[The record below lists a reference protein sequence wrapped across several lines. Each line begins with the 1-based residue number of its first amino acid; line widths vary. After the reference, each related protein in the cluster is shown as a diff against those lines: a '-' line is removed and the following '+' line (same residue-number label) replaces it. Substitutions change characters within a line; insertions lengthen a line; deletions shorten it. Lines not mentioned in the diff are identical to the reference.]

1 MAGTTPAP
9 GPAFFIGRD
18 WASFIAKASWTSTFI
33 ADSILLCKL
42 PHQKVLTKL
51 KARPV
56 QFGAANPSTEAY
68 AISIEEMN
76 CGSEVR

>member
-1 MAGTTPAP
+1 LG
-9 GPAFFIGRD
+9 FIHCEGGLE
-18 WASFIAKASWTSTFI
+18 SPPFI

-42 PHQKVLTKL
+42 RHQKVLTKL
-51 KARPV
+51 KAKPV
-56 QFGAANPSTEAY
+56 QFGAANPSLEAY